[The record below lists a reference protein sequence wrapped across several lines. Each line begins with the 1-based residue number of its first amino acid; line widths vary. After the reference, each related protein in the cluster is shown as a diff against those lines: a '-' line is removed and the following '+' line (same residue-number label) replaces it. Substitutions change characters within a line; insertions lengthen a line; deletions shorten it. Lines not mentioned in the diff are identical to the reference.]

1 MQSGRQTL
9 GSIDQGLLY
18 VQKQIEQVD
27 QEIKEAS
34 GTLVELQ
41 KEQANRYKRMAK
53 IRLDHMISG
62 ELAAG
67 LDAVSKRV
75 SELLEERVQSLREL
89 GQQIE
94 TARKERK
101 DLNAKRDTLN
111 EEAVKATEALD
122 KSEAATQH
130 RLEQDADYQAQ
141 LQKTR
146 EAERTAEHA
155 EEKTRQA
162 EEVRKQ
168 KGQPYEEDP
177 LFFYLWK
184 RGYGMSTY
192 SSNSLMRYLDK
203 WVARLSD
210 YHEARP
216 NYAMLLEIPK
226 RLHEHAQRVRV
237 VADQEFEALTD
248 LEEKAAEQDDV
259 PAFREALER
268 AQSNLDSLDAEI
280 ENAENQLHDLEKNRT
295 GFASGE
301 DAQFKQAIEMLS
313 SAFERENL
321 FTLYDY
327 ARATTTAED
336 DVLVQELDA
345 GAKLAAQI
353 REVLA
358 EHKRV
363 RERHLNRLQELEGV
377 RRRFKRERFDSAHSG
392 FGNAAL
398 VALILNQFLQGT
410 ATSDELW
417 RTIEREQRYRR
428 IESNPDFGSGGFKR
442 RQGTWHF
449 PFPRGGGMGGMGG
462 MGGTRRGG
470 WGGARRGGFGGGG
483 GFKTGGGF

>member
-1 MQSGRQTL
+1 MQSGRHTL

-34 GTLVELQ
+34 GTLAELQ
-41 KEQANRYKRMAK
+41 KEQANRFKRMAK
-53 IRLDHMISG
+53 VRLDNIVSG

-67 LDAVSKRV
+67 LDAVSQRV
-75 SELLEERVQSLREL
+75 NELLEERVQSLREL
-89 GQQIE
+89 TQQIE
-94 TARKERK
+94 TAREERT
-101 DLNAKRDTLN
+101 DLNTKRDALN
-111 EEAVKATEALD
+111 EETVKATEALD
-122 KSEAATQH
+122 KAEAATQR

-155 EEKTRQA
+155 EDKTRQA

-168 KGQPYEEDP
+168 KGKPYEEDP

-192 SSNSLMRYLDK
+192 SVSALMRYLDR
-203 WVARLSD
+203 WVARLCD

-237 VADQEFEALTD
+237 VADQEFEALKG

-259 PAFREALER
+259 PAYREALQK
-268 AQSNLDSLDAEI
+268 AQSNLDAMDAEI
-280 ENAENQLHDLEKNRT
+280 EKTENQLHDLEKNRT
-295 GFASGE
+295 SFASGE
-301 DAQFKQAIEMLS
+301 DTQFKQAIDMLS

-327 ARATTTAED
+327 ARATATAED
-336 DVLVQELDA
+336 DVLVRELDA

-353 REVLA
+353 KEVLA

-363 RERHLNRLQELEGV
+363 RERHLDRLQELEDV
-377 RRRFKRERFDSAHSG
+377 RRRFKRQHFDSAHSG

-428 IESNPDFGSGGFKR
+428 IESNPDFGSGGFGR

-449 PFPRGGGMGGMGG
+449 PFPRGGGMGGLGRG
-462 MGGTRRGG
+462 GG
-470 WGGARRGGFGGGG
+470 WGGGRKGGFGGGG

>member
-34 GTLVELQ
+34 STLVELQ

-53 IRLDHMISG
+53 VRLDHIISG

-75 SELLEERVQSLREL
+75 GELLEQRVQSLRALSE
-89 GQQIE
+89 QIE
-94 TARKERK
+94 VARDQQS
-101 DLNAKRDTLN
+101 DLNRQREGLN
-111 EEAVKATEALD
+111 EHAVKATEALD
-122 KSEAATQH
+122 KAEAATQR
-130 RLEQDADYQAQ
+130 RLEQDEPYQTQ

-146 EAERTAEHA
+146 AAERTAEHA
-155 EEKTRQA
+155 DGKTRQA

-168 KGQPYEEDP
+168 KGKPYDQDP
-177 LFFYLWK
+177 LFYYLWQ
-184 RGYGMSTY
+184 RGYGTSTY
-192 SSNSLMRYLDK
+192 SANSLMRYLDK
-203 WVARLSD
+203 WVARLCD
-210 YHEARP
+210 YHEVRP

-226 RLHEHAQRVRV
+226 RLHEHAQHVRM
-237 VADQEFEALTD
+237 VADKEFEALID
-248 LEEKAAEQDDV
+248 LEEKAAEQDGV
-259 PAFREALER
+259 PAYREALQR
-268 AQSNLDSLDAEI
+268 AQAKVDDIDAEI
-280 ENAENQLHDLEKNRT
+280 EKSENQLHDLEKKRT
-295 GFASGE
+295 IFASGE
-301 DAQFKQAIEMLS
+301 DTQFRQAIETLS

-321 FTLYDY
+321 LTLYDY
-327 ARATTTAED
+327 ARATQTAED

-353 REVLA
+353 KEVLS

-363 RERHLNRLQELEGV
+363 RERHLQRLQELESV
-377 RRRFKRERFDSAHSG
+377 RHRFKRQRYDNAHSG

-428 IESNPDFGSGGFKR
+428 IESNPDFGSGGFGR

-449 PFPRGGGMGGMGG
+449 PFPRGGGMSGG
-462 MGGTRRGG
+462 RGG
-470 WGGARRGGFGGGG
+470 GLGGGG
-483 GFKTGGGF
+483 GFRTGGGF

>member
-9 GSIDQGLLY
+9 SSIDQGLLY

-53 IRLDHMISG
+53 VRLDHIVSG

-67 LDAVSKRV
+67 LDAVSQRV
-75 SELLEERVQSLREL
+75 SEILEERVQSLREL
-89 GQQIE
+89 MQQIE
-94 TARKERK
+94 TTRKEK
-101 DLNAKRDTLN
+101 TGLNTKRDTLN
-111 EEAVKATEALD
+111 EETVKATEALD
-122 KSEAATQH
+122 KAEAATQR
-130 RLEQDADYQAQ
+130 RLEHDADYQAQ
-141 LQKTR
+141 LQKAR

-155 EEKTRQA
+155 EEKTKQA

-168 KGQPYEEDP
+168 KGRPYEEDL
-177 LFFYLWK
+177 LFIYLWK
-184 RGYGMSTY
+184 RRYGLSTY
-192 SSNSLMRYLDK
+192 SANSLMRYLDK
-203 WVARLSD
+203 WVAGLCD

-237 VADQEFEALTD
+237 IADQEFELLTEM
-248 LEEKAAEQDDV
+248 EEKAAERDDI
-259 PAFREALER
+259 PTYREALQR
-268 AQSNLDSLDAEI
+268 AQENLDGLDAEI
-280 ENAENQLHDLEKNRT
+280 EKTENQLHDLESKRT
-295 GFASGE
+295 NFASGE
-301 DAQFKQAIEMLS
+301 DAQFKQAIDTLIG
-313 SAFERENL
+313 AFERENL

-345 GAKLAAQI
+345 GEKLAVQI
-353 REVLA
+353 KEVLA

-363 RERHLNRLQELEGV
+363 RERHLHRLQELEGI
-377 RRRFKRERFDSAHSG
+377 RRRFKRQHFDSAHSG

-428 IESNPDFGSGGFKR
+428 IESNPDFGSGGFGR

-449 PFPRGGGMGGMGG
+449 PFPRGGGMGGLGG
-462 MGGTRRGG
+462 RGGG
-470 WGGARRGGFGGGG
+470 WGGGRRGGFGGGG
-483 GFKTGGGF
+483 GFRTGGGF